1 MKIWYKFFAVIV
13 AMALVTGCSKDDLG
27 DDDITPGGSKD
38 VAYMSVSVARLRPKA
53 RAVLQVRAEAAAA
66 VRKPVRT
73 GKTTCARYCWCSPM
87 RMIRTERTA

>member
-38 VAYMSVSVARLRPKA
+38 VAYMSVSVALPAGQRHAQYYRCGRRQQQRYGNRSGQGKQRAQDTVGA
-53 RAVLQVRAEAAAA
+53 RQC
-66 VRKPVRT
+66 
-73 GKTTCARYCWCSPM
+73 G
-87 RMIRTERTA
+87 

>member
-38 VAYMSVSVARLRPKA
+38 VAYMSVSVALPSAKGTRSTTGAGGQGKQRAQDTVGA
-53 RAVLQVRAEAAAA
+53 RQY
-66 VRKPVRT
+66 
-73 GKTTCARYCWCSPM
+73 G
-87 RMIRTERTA
+87 

>member
-38 VAYMSVSVARLRPKA
+38 VAYMSVSVALPSAKGTRSTTGAGGGSSSGTETGQDR
-53 RAVLQVRAEAAAA
+53 ENN
-66 VRKPVRT
+66 VRKILV
-73 GKTTCARYCWCSPM
+73 GARQYG
-87 RMIRTERTA
+87 